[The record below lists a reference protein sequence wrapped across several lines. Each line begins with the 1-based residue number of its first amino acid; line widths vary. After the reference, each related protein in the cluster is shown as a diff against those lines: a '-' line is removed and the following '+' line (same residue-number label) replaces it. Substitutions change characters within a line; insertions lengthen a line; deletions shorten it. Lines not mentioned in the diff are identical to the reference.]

1 MRHMAQTRFVDDRK
15 GLSQDEGADG
25 KVRTLH
31 PGADRG
37 RGALSNAVGRYEA
50 LTRVLG
56 DDGWGL
62 FDEEA
67 PKLDTQFLRDTSRTI
82 IARNQSPDLP
92 FDRSINPYKGCE
104 HGCVYCF
111 ARPAHAYLGLSPGV
125 DFESRIFVKPNAAE
139 LLRGELANPAYECR
153 PIAIG
158 TNTDPFQPGE
168 RRHRITRSIL
178 EVLAEHHHPV
188 TIVTKSHL
196 VTRDIDILG
205 PMAEKSLVKVAL
217 SVTTLDR
224 KLARAMEPR
233 ASAPE
238 RRIDAI
244 RVLAQAGIPAAVMV
258 APVIPALNDAEM
270 ETILERARDA
280 GASSAGYIVLRLPLE
295 IKDIFRE
302 WLEARAPAK
311 ASHVMALIRG
321 MRNGKDY
328 DPQWGTRMK
337 GTGPYAEMIAQR
349 FRVAIK
355 RLQLNRPRAPLAVNL
370 FSRPQPVTG
379 QLQLL

>member
-1 MRHMAQTRFVDDRK
+1 MRHMAQTRFVDERK
-15 GLSQDEGADG
+15 GLSSGASPEGNL
-25 KVRTLH
+25 RTLH

-37 RGALSNAVGRYEA
+37 RGTLSNNAGRFEA

-67 PKLDTQFLRDTSRTI
+67 PKLDTQFLRDTSRSI
-82 IARNQSPDLP
+82 IARNQSPDLS

-111 ARPAHAYLGLSPGV
+111 ARPTHAYLGLSPGM

-139 LLRGELANPAYECR
+139 LLRGELANPAYECKT
-153 PIAIG
+153 IAIG
-158 TNTDPFQPGE
+158 TNTDPYQPGE
-168 RRHRITRSIL
+168 RRHRITRSLL
-178 EVLAEHHHPV
+178 EVLAAHNHPV
-188 TIVTKSHL
+188 AIVTKSHL

-205 PMAEKSLVKVAL
+205 PMAEKGLVKVAL

-224 KLARAMEPR
+224 KLARTMEPR
-233 ASAPE
+233 AAAPE

-295 IKDIFRE
+295 IKDLFRE
-302 WLEARAPAK
+302 WLEARAPGK
-311 ASHVMALIRG
+311 AAHVMALIRG
-321 MRNGKDY
+321 MRNGRDY

-337 GTGPYAEMIAQR
+337 GTGPYAEMLGQR
-349 FRVAIK
+349 FRLAVK
-355 RLQLNRPRAPLAVNL
+355 RLQLNRPRPPLNTQL
-370 FSRPQPVTG
+370 FARPRPVTG
-379 QLQLL
+379 QLQLF